1 MTTVVTN
8 KQLTGGAAETLPL
21 KGGPDFVSVQIGF
34 SGRNTGTVTVSAR
47 GVGADN
53 FDTVTGGAVNL
64 ATQGTLVIA
73 GFSIADLKFT
83 DGGTGAYTVNVI
95 QRT

>member
-1 MTTVVTN
+1 MATVVTF
-8 KQLTGGAAETLPL
+8 KDLAGGGAELVPL
-21 KGGPDFVSVQIGF
+21 GGGPDFSSVQIGF

-73 GFSIADLKFT
+73 GFAIAELKFT
-83 DGGTGAYTVNVI
+83 DAGSGAYKVNVI
-95 QRT
+95 QRS